1 MTLQAQLMQQLTAAE
16 PEMIKIR
23 RHLHAHP
30 EISFHEEQ
38 TAAYIKAFYRE
49 LGVSTTA
56 YGDGYGF
63 VVDIDSGQPGPQ
75 LALRADFDVSRFKK
89 TTTYHLNR

>member
-38 TAAYIKAFYRE
+38 TAAYIKAFYR
-49 LGVSTTA
+49 
-56 YGDGYGF
+56 
-63 VVDIDSGQPGPQ
+63 
-75 LALRADFDVSRFKK
+75 
-89 TTTYHLNR
+89 

>member
-30 EISFHEEQ
+30 RFHFM
-38 TAAYIKAFYRE
+38 KNK
-49 LGVSTTA
+49 
-56 YGDGYGF
+56 
-63 VVDIDSGQPGPQ
+63 PQ
-75 LALRADFDVSRFKK
+75 LTSKRSIVNWASQPLLMVMGTASSSTSIAVTLDLS
-89 TTTYHLNR
+89 

>member
-30 EISFHEEQ
+30 RDFIS
-38 TAAYIKAFYRE
+38 
-49 LGVSTTA
+49 
-56 YGDGYGF
+56 
-63 VVDIDSGQPGPQ
+63 
-75 LALRADFDVSRFKK
+75 
-89 TTTYHLNR
+89 